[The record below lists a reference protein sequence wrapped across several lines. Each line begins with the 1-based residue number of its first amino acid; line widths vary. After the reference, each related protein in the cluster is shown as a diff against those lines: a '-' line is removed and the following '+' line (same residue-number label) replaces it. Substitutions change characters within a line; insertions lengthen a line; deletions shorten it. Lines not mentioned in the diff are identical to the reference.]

1 MIVRLL
7 ATVALLLCMAGSA
20 YPQAPDA
27 AAIHTD
33 VVERAA
39 ALVEE
44 RYVHPDRGRELAS
57 ALRRDITQG
66 RWATRME
73 PEAFATAFT
82 QRLRELSGDG
92 HLVLDYSEQALEE
105 DDTEA
110 EAGFTAAEK
119 ERWYGP
125 QLNHGFE
132 SVERLDQGIGYLDLR
147 VFAPTE
153 MAADMAQ
160 GAMTLLAQSPAL
172 IIDLRR
178 NGGGMEDMVAL
189 LAGYLLDGPQP
200 LSGTYHRPSDRLTPL
215 HSPRDVP
222 GRRFGGEKPL
232 YILIS
237 DRTFSAAEHF
247 AYDLQALGRAVI
259 VGEPSGGG
267 AHPFEYRRVGRHFV
281 LGLPE
286 SRSVNPVTG
295 TDWEG
300 RGVQPDVSAPADRAL
315 EVALELAE
323 ARIAD

>member
-1 MIVRLL
+1 MSVRLF
-7 ATVALLLCMAGSA
+7 ATIALLLCMASPA
-20 YPQAPDA
+20 YAQAPDA
-27 AAIHTD
+27 AAIHAS
-33 VVERAA
+33 VVEQTA
-39 ALVEE
+39 ALLEE
-44 RYVHPDRGRELAS
+44 RYVYPDRGRELAT
-57 ALRRDITQG
+57 ALRRDIAQG

-73 PEAFATAFT
+73 PEAFAKAVTH
-82 QRLRELSGDG
+82 RLRELSGDG
-92 HLVLDYSEQALEE
+92 HLVLDYSKQALEE
-105 DDTEA
+105 DDKEA
-110 EAGFTAAEK
+110 EAGFTTAEM

-132 SVERLDQGIGYLDLR
+132 SVERLDKGIGYLDLR

-189 LAGYLLDGPQP
+189 LAGYLLDGSQP

-215 HSPRDVP
+215 HSPGDVP

-259 VGEPSGGG
+259 VGAPSGGG

-286 SRSVNPVTG
+286 SRSVNPITG

-300 RGVQPDVSAPADRAL
+300 HGVQPDVPAPADLAL

-323 ARIAD
+323 AQITD